1 MSISP
6 SIRSLANLTVPTK
19 YALDLLEREWHPD
32 SPPLTVAAA
41 AVARSF
47 GDARTSLS
55 VGDIETVGKFVEL
68 LLTTA
73 DEDTQ
78 TAVATGYLESLL
90 AQASSGAIDFRS
102 IAGTLGPESSKYCRA
117 WDTFTGV
124 KTDGLW

>member
-1 MSISP
+1 VAPGFATINRCSSGGGEIL
-6 SIRSLANLTVPTK
+6 RRRADVP
-19 YALDLLEREWHPD
+19 
-32 SPPLTVAAA
+32 
-41 AVARSF
+41 F
-47 GDARTSLS
+47 GRRH
-55 VGDIETVGKFVEL
+55 ETVGKFVEL